1 MATEKLNDGKSVRVT
16 QAQISNDQTLDEIND
31 LPSQHTKAHNKA
43 VRILLAIIL
52 LMVVVCA
59 ARVPYVG
66 SYVDSYVF
74 EFLLGNAKY
83 ILYIWLILL
92 LFFKICNFKFVKVL
106 YTKRFLLGTFLIVL
120 GAIIGLAIAQQLWW
134 SSLSG
139 SDTVSF
145 SEYVGKFH
153 DWANSTDAQLY
164 KAFMPIF
171 YFDGFSNPVK
181 YLDAGII
188 GTAIGIGWLY
198 VTTVLLGLVAL
209 ILIVFGI
216 LIYANKTD
224 NRGITLLRKW
234 IIHLFGGTFTTNT
247 YDELSGE
254 KNDID
259 PVVHQSVEIKQEAN
273 KPDQLTPPISFL
285 TDTSVDHYFDNKS
298 NAEKMQNLIAKFIK
312 KQNIEASYQST
323 TIMPQYVEINFEVD
337 SRSNIDEI
345 LRVQNDL
352 LNTLKLE
359 SFNIS
364 FKGNIVRFELPNK
377 ESSKVSMRQIFNS
390 VNNIQGDEAVVG
402 LTLENTPLLLDI
414 HKHPN
419 SIIIGRRG
427 SGGAM
432 LLTCILISLAYINSP
447 MDMDFIVLSPLGD
460 KSLKHLDN
468 LPHMQYPVISDPED
482 SVAKMHDVLKTIDD
496 REAKFKES
504 GAKNLDDFNKYQSV
518 ASSKIKKLIFVI
530 SSFDKMLKN
539 NLQNVEVLS
548 EIMKRGAAVGIHTI
562 LLSINVNNE
571 STEPKIYDSTDARF
585 ILKLES
591 EHESLKMFDSYRGI
605 QLCGN
610 GDGFYITSDGKKK
623 TRFQTCYLNANELIE
638 TIKIIKTFYQTKEQQ
653 V

>member
-1 MATEKLNDGKSVRVT
+1 
-16 QAQISNDQTLDEIND
+16 
-31 LPSQHTKAHNKA
+31 
-43 VRILLAIIL
+43 
-52 LMVVVCA
+52 
-59 ARVPYVG
+59 
-66 SYVDSYVF
+66 
-74 EFLLGNAKY
+74 
-83 ILYIWLILL
+83 
-92 LFFKICNFKFVKVL
+92 
-106 YTKRFLLGTFLIVL
+106 
-120 GAIIGLAIAQQLWW
+120 
-134 SSLSG
+134 
-139 SDTVSF
+139 
-145 SEYVGKFH
+145 
-153 DWANSTDAQLY
+153 
-164 KAFMPIF
+164 
-171 YFDGFSNPVK
+171 
-181 YLDAGII
+181 
-188 GTAIGIGWLY
+188 
-198 VTTVLLGLVAL
+198 
-209 ILIVFGI
+209 
-216 LIYANKTD
+216 
-224 NRGITLLRKW
+224 
-234 IIHLFGGTFTTNT
+234 
-247 YDELSGE
+247 
-254 KNDID
+254 
-259 PVVHQSVEIKQEAN
+259 VHQSVEIKQEAN

-298 NAEKMQNLIAKFIK
+298 SAEKMQNVIAKFIK
-312 KQNIEASYQST
+312 KLNIEASYQNT

-337 SRSNIDEI
+337 SKSNIDEI

-352 LNTLKLE
+352 LNMLKLE

-377 ESSKVSMRQIFNS
+377 EPSKISMRQIFNS

-414 HKHPN
+414 HKSPN

-447 MDMDFIVLSPLGD
+447 MNMDFIVLSPLGD

-482 SVAKMHDVLKTIDD
+482 SVAKMHDVLKTIED
-496 REAKFKES
+496 REAKFKEA
-504 GAKNLDDFNKYQSV
+504 GAKNLDDFNKYQNV
-518 ASSKIKKLIFVI
+518 ASSKIKKLILVI

-548 EIMKRGAAVGIHTI
+548 EIMKRGASVGVHTI

-585 ILKLES
+585 ILRLES

-623 TRFQTCYLNANELIE
+623 TRFQTCYLNANELLE